1 MLTTVG
7 HLDAAI
13 STGSTENK
21 CEYQWQKRTC
31 NGVPVRHHLHSE
43 FNPKAAWAPLVLGD
57 LIV

>member
-1 MLTTVG
+1 VG
-7 HLDAAI
+7 HLDAAS
-13 STGSTENK
+13 STESTENK
-21 CEYQWQKRTC
+21 CEYQWRKHTC